1 MKIAVDAGHGAN
13 TPGKRTPVFPDGD
26 FMKEHEFNYATAN
39 YVVSLLNQYQGVST
53 LKTYEAVRDVPLKE
67 RTDKANAWKA
77 DVFVSIHANANGS
90 TWNDAHGIETFVYIT
105 RSKASMALAAKVQ
118 SELVKATGLSNRGVK
133 TANLHVLRETNMPA
147 ILTECGFMTNRKEAA
162 LLESDAFRRKCEQA
176 IVTAIASQYGLKLK
190 AVSKPNAQPK
200 PQQPAKKEV
209 LKVPGPFKD
218 VPGDR
223 WSAKAIENLKAKG

>member
-1 MKIAVDAGHGAN
+1 
-13 TPGKRTPVFPDGD
+13 
-26 FMKEHEFNYATAN
+26 
-39 YVVSLLNQYQGVST
+39 
-53 LKTYEAVRDVPLKE
+53 
-67 RTDKANAWKA
+67 
-77 DVFVSIHANANGS
+77 
-90 TWNDAHGIETFVYIT
+90 
-105 RSKASMALAAKVQ
+105 VQ

-147 ILTECGFMTNRKEAA
+147 ILTECGFITNRKEAA
-162 LLESDAFRRKCEQA
+162 LLESDAFRRKCAQA

-190 AVSKPNAQPK
+190 AVSKPNAQPKPNPQPK

-223 WSAKAIENLKAKG
+223 WSAKAIENLKAKGILNGRSDGTFGPTEDLTREEAAVLIDNLLKYLGK